1 MSQYWSEKL
10 REEADDKSSLTNC
23 NLTEMTI
30 GKFHLIWNNVGNNTT
45 DVKRGITKARML
57 TGVYMRQTTKSR
69 FNQFEVE
76 QICPLCILAAEDLQH
91 MLLRCPALSEV
102 RSPLFSSIRQ
112 LVISH
117 LGSSWWLTRSDPQIV
132 GLCVDS
138 TNIKS
143 QTQSAIEECF
153 LERLEMLGRCF
164 CHKLHIK
171 RLQLHQ
177 KLFK

>member
-1 MSQYWSEKL
+1 
-10 REEADDKSSLTNC
+10 
-23 NLTEMTI
+23 MTI
-30 GKFHLIWNNVGNNTT
+30 GKPHLIWNNVGNNTI

-57 TGVYMRQTTKSR
+57 TGVYMLQTTKSR
-69 FNQFEVE
+69 FNQYEVE
-76 QICPLCILAAEDLQH
+76 QICPLCRLAAEDLQH

-112 LVISH
+112 ILISH
-117 LGSSWWLTRSDPQIV
+117 LGSSWWLTRSGPQIV
-132 GLCVDS
+132 RLCVDS
-138 TNIKS
+138 NNIKS

-153 LERLEMLGRCF
+153 LERLEMLGRHF

>member
-1 MSQYWSEKL
+1 M
-10 REEADDKSSLTNC
+10 ADKSSLTNC

-30 GKFHLIWNNVGNNTT
+30 GKSHLIWNNVGNNTT

-57 TGVYMRQTTKSR
+57 TGVYMLQTTR
-69 FNQFEVE
+69 FNQYEVE
-76 QICPLCILAAEDLQH
+76 QICPLCRLVAEDLQH
-91 MLLRCPALSEV
+91 MLLRCPALSDV
-102 RSPLFSSIRQ
+102 RSHLFSSIRQ
-112 LVISH
+112 LLNSH
-117 LGSSWWLTRSDPQIV
+117 LGSSWWLTRSGPQIV
-132 GLCVDS
+132 RLCVES

-143 QTQSAIEECF
+143 QTQSVIEECF
-153 LERLEMLGRCF
+153 LELLEMLGRRF